1 MKEHNSQPLAISITV
16 HERKWGSTNGAAG
29 KAAELPL
36 FPLNLVELLTLYPE
50 STQQKATA
58 RITFRIKMKKVI
70 VIEDQTVLRDLI
82 CQLVDGYT
90 TMAVVAQTGDG
101 AEGYE
106 MCLEHRPDLVILD
119 VMLPNLNG
127 SEVLR
132 RLKAKNDRINILI
145 FSAASSNSVVN
156 RLLKAGV
163 TGYIEKNAGLA
174 ELEKAIS
181 LVADGRSYFS
191 PRVVEAMR
199 EIMLSGGQDDSLESL
214 TPREREIVQLI
225 AESYSNKEIAAKLGM
240 SVRTAD
246 THRTN
251 IMKKLDLHDVAAL
264 TRWAIANQIV
274 DPMGGDMSTASL

>member
-1 MKEHNSQPLAISITV
+1 
-16 HERKWGSTNGAAG
+16 
-29 KAAELPL
+29 
-36 FPLNLVELLTLYPE
+36 
-50 STQQKATA
+50 
-58 RITFRIKMKKVI
+58 MKKVI
-70 VIEDQTVLRDLI
+70 VIEDQTIMRDLI
-82 CQLVDGYT
+82 CQLVNGYPS
-90 TMAVVAQTGDG
+90 MEVVAQTGDG

-106 MCLEHRPDLVILD
+106 LCLKHSPDLVILD

-132 RLKAKNDRINILI
+132 RLKAKNERINILI
-145 FSAASSNSVVN
+145 FSAAASNAVVN

-163 TGYIEKNAGLA
+163 TGFIEKDAGLV
-174 ELEKAIS
+174 ELEKAIN

-191 PRVVEAMR
+191 PKVVDAMR

-214 TPREREIVQLI
+214 TAREREIVQLI
-225 AESYSNKEIAAKLGM
+225 AESHSNKEIAAKLGM

-251 IMKKLDLHDVAAL
+251 IMKKLGLHDVAAL

-274 DPMGGDMSTASL
+274 APLGGDMTTVN

>member
-1 MKEHNSQPLAISITV
+1 MNQLISPPKSRTV
-16 HERKWGSTNGAAG
+16 CDGQTRKD
-29 KAAELPL
+29 
-36 FPLNLVELLTLYPE
+36 
-50 STQQKATA
+50 
-58 RITFRIKMKKVI
+58 MKKVV
-70 VIEDQTVLRDLI
+70 VIEDQTILRDLI
-82 CQLVDGYT
+82 CQLVEGYAS
-90 TMAVVAQTGDG
+90 MEVVAESGDG

-106 MCLEHRPDLVILD
+106 LCLEHNPDLVILD
-119 VMLPNLNG
+119 IMLPNLNG

-132 RLKAKNDRINILI
+132 RLKLKNPRLNILI
-145 FSAASSNSVVN
+145 FSAASSNSMVN

-163 TGYIEKNAGLA
+163 TGYIEKDAGLE

-181 LVADGRSYFS
+181 LVSDGRSYFS

-199 EIMLSGGQDDSLESL
+199 ELMVSGGQDDSLESL
-214 TPREREIVQLI
+214 TSREREIIQLI

-264 TRWAIANQIV
+264 TRWAIANKLV
-274 DPMGGDMSTASL
+274 DPAGGNMSSEDLV